1 MKVTLMGK
9 KAIDFTA
16 ADGRAIKGSN
26 IYVAF
31 PEDKTEGLMTEK
43 HFIHADKV
51 DDKVLVVGTDIDLV
65 FNSRGKIEAVLKI

>member
-16 ADGRAIKGSN
+16 ADGRTIKGSN
-26 IYVAF
+26 IYIAY
-31 PEDKTEGLMTEK
+31 PAANMDGLLCEK

-51 DDKVLVVGTDIDLV
+51 DDKVLVVGADIDVV